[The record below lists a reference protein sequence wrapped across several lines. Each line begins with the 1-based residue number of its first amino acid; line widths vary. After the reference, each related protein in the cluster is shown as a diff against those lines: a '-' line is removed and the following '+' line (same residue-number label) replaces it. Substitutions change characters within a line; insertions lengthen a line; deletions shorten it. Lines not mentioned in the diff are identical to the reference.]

1 MIYTDRVLKH
11 PEFLRIMNRIKE
23 QETERIYCHHE
34 LEHALD
40 VARIAWILFLEE
52 VVEAQTEVL
61 ARRDRMLLKDEL
73 YVCAL
78 LHDIGR
84 SAQYETGIHHSE
96 TGLIIAKE
104 ILTDVQC
111 PQEWVDEIL
120 NVLAGHHGR
129 SKKTKAS
136 EMDLGYYIGKADH
149 DCRLCFFCEAKDSCK
164 WGLED
169 RNTTVEW

>member
-11 PEFLRIMNRIKE
+11 PEFLRIMNRIRE
-23 QETERIYCHHE
+23 QEAERIYCHHE

-52 VVEAQTEVL
+52 TVQTQSEALDREE
-61 ARRDRMLLKDEL
+61 RMLLKDEL

-104 ILTDVQC
+104 ILTDIEC
-111 PQEWVDEIL
+111 PVEWIGAIL
-120 NVLAGHHGR
+120 EVLAGHHGR

-136 EMDLGYYIGKADH
+136 DLDLGYYIGKADH

-169 RNTTVEW
+169 RNMTVEC

>member
-1 MIYTDRVLKH
+1 
-11 PEFLRIMNRIKE
+11 
-23 QETERIYCHHE
+23 
-34 LEHALD
+34 
-40 VARIAWILFLEE
+40 
-52 VVEAQTEVL
+52 
-61 ARRDRMLLKDEL
+61 MLLKDEL

-111 PQEWVDEIL
+111 PQEWVNEIL

-129 SKKTKAS
+129 SKKPKAS

>member
-61 ARRDRMLLKDEL
+61 TRRERMLLKDEL

-78 LHDIGR
+78 LPI
-84 SAQYETGIHHSE
+84 S
-96 TGLIIAKE
+96 
-104 ILTDVQC
+104 
-111 PQEWVDEIL
+111 
-120 NVLAGHHGR
+120 
-129 SKKTKAS
+129 
-136 EMDLGYYIGKADH
+136 
-149 DCRLCFFCEAKDSCK
+149 
-164 WGLED
+164 
-169 RNTTVEW
+169 

>member
-61 ARRDRMLLKDEL
+61 TRRERMLLKDEL

-84 SAQYETGIHHSE
+84 SAQYETGIHHS
-96 TGLIIAKE
+96 
-104 ILTDVQC
+104 
-111 PQEWVDEIL
+111 
-120 NVLAGHHGR
+120 
-129 SKKTKAS
+129 
-136 EMDLGYYIGKADH
+136 
-149 DCRLCFFCEAKDSCK
+149 
-164 WGLED
+164 
-169 RNTTVEW
+169 

>member
-1 MIYTDRVLKH
+1 
-11 PEFLRIMNRIKE
+11 
-23 QETERIYCHHE
+23 
-34 LEHALD
+34 
-40 VARIAWILFLEE
+40 
-52 VVEAQTEVL
+52 
-61 ARRDRMLLKDEL
+61 MLLKDEL

-129 SKKTKAS
+129 SKKPKAS
-136 EMDLGYYIGKADH
+136 EMDLAYYIGKADH